1 MNSVTNPEIMP
12 KKEEPKQ
19 NETEAETETENK
31 LSTADLKNGKS
42 VSDSEKQN
50 DLEGQTS
57 QDSPYCALSLKRKT
71 IIIGI
76 VTIAGC
82 LGPISGN
89 IYIPIL
95 PQLENEF
102 HVSTQVINGT
112 VSAFMFVFAIAPLLW
127 ASWAD
132 YGGRKTLYLIPLIFF
147 ILANILLA
155 ATPANIVGLYILRV
169 LQAFGA
175 SSVISVGAGTVA
187 DIIEP
192 KHRAKAIS
200 VFMWGPQVGPVLGP
214 VLSIIA
220 SKGQWRWIF
229 GFLALFGFAVYLMIL
244 FFLPETLRYLVGN
257 CACYKDTSIIVKPH
271 LRQKKIVEG
280 YPVPPK
286 PSFKNYWILIKFKPV
301 LLCSINSGL
310 LFATFYGLMVTF
322 AHVLKNEYSF
332 TDAQI
337 SASYLCPG
345 ISLII
350 GSTIGGWAS
359 DKIRAEIIK
368 HNPDIYV
375 PEYRF
380 SLQFL
385 GLIISMT
392 GVIGYGWTVHKHTN
406 VVAVFIF
413 TFLGG
418 FGMTWVFV
426 ANTTYLTECTTGQ
439 PATNVAIGNF
449 ARNISATICTAV
461 IDPLIFSM
469 GFGWCLTG
477 LGLTN
482 ILGIVF
488 VVILLKWGPSWRRQF
503 LNKST

>member
-19 NETEAETETENK
+19 NETEAKTETENK

-102 HVSTQVINGT
+102 HISTQVINGT

-200 VFMWGPQVGPVLGP
+200 VFMWGPQLGPVLGP

-229 GFLALFGFAVYLMIL
+229 GF
-244 FFLPETLRYLVGN
+244 
-257 CACYKDTSIIVKPH
+257 
-271 LRQKKIVEG
+271 
-280 YPVPPK
+280 
-286 PSFKNYWILIKFKPV
+286 
-301 LLCSINSGL
+301 
-310 LFATFYGLMVTF
+310 
-322 AHVLKNEYSF
+322 
-332 TDAQI
+332 
-337 SASYLCPG
+337 
-345 ISLII
+345 
-350 GSTIGGWAS
+350 
-359 DKIRAEIIK
+359 
-368 HNPDIYV
+368 
-375 PEYRF
+375 
-380 SLQFL
+380 
-385 GLIISMT
+385 
-392 GVIGYGWTVHKHTN
+392 
-406 VVAVFIF
+406 
-413 TFLGG
+413 
-418 FGMTWVFV
+418 
-426 ANTTYLTECTTGQ
+426 
-439 PATNVAIGNF
+439 
-449 ARNISATICTAV
+449 
-461 IDPLIFSM
+461 
-469 GFGWCLTG
+469 
-477 LGLTN
+477 
-482 ILGIVF
+482 
-488 VVILLKWGPSWRRQF
+488 
-503 LNKST
+503 